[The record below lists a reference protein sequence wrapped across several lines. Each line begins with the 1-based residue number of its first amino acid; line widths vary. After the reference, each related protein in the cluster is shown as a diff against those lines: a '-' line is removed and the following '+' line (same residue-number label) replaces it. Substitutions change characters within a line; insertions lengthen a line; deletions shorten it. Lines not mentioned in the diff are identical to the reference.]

1 MSDTKG
7 IQFSLGGK
15 FQFQVTKVVSDE
27 VERFSVEF
35 GDKYNANIVIANG
48 VTWVEASQ
56 AMNRFKDEFE
66 DAFQVLVEI
75 STLTP
80 AGVHEEG

>member
-1 MSDTKG
+1 MSDSKG
-7 IQFSLGGK
+7 IQFNLGGK
-15 FQFQVTKVVSDE
+15 FHFEVTKIVSDE

-35 GDKYNANIVIANG
+35 GDKYNAHVVIASG

-80 AGVHEEG
+80 AGVHEES